1 MASYATLNSNA
12 QTQCGRQLR
21 TFDKTMTLTVQTYT
35 RGQWTGPAGYVY
47 PRQGTDS
54 VAISRNYTH
63 RFEYTNASYSVYNGY
78 LDGGI
83 YSGQLIHDDDV
94 YNTISR
100 VVRRTVDLIEGR
112 MTQRN
117 VSALVCHSSCHNSC
131 HSSRGRR

>member
-1 MASYATLNSNA
+1 MATYATLNSNA

-21 TFDKTMTLTVQTYT
+21 TFDKTMRLAVQTYT
-35 RGQWTGPAGYVY
+35 RGQWTGGTAYRY
-47 PRQGTDS
+47 PRQGSTS
-54 VAISRNYTH
+54 AAITRNYYH
-63 RFEYTNASYSVYNGY
+63 RYEYVGASYSVYNGY

-83 YSGQLIHDDDV
+83 YTGQLIHDDDV

-112 MTQRN
+112 FTQRN
-117 VSALVCHSSCHNSC
+117 ISALVCHSSCHGSC

>member
-1 MASYATLNSNA
+1 MASYATLNANA

-21 TFDKTMTLTVQTYT
+21 TFDKTMRLTVLTWT
-35 RGQWTGPAGYVY
+35 RGSWTGPPGYIY

-54 VAISRNYTH
+54 VAITRNYYH
-63 RFEYTNASYSVYNGY
+63 RFEYVSASNSVYNGY

-83 YSGQLIHDDDV
+83 YTGQLIHDDDV

-100 VVRRTVDLIEGR
+100 VVRRTVDLIESR

-117 VSALVCHSSCHNSC
+117 VSALVCHSSCHNAC

>member
-1 MASYATLNSNA
+1 MATYAQLNSNA

-21 TFDKTMTLTVQTYT
+21 TFDKTMALTVQTYT
-35 RGQWTGPAGYVY
+35 RGQWTGGSGYRY
-47 PRQGTDS
+47 PRTGSNS
-54 VAISRNYTH
+54 VAISRNYYH
-63 RFEYTNASYSVYNGY
+63 RFEYVSASYSVYNGY

-112 MTQRN
+112 MGTRN
-117 VSALVCHSSCHNSC
+117 VSALVCHSSCHGSC

>member
-1 MASYATLNSNA
+1 MATYAQLNTNM

-21 TFDKTMTLTVQTYT
+21 TFDKTMRLTVRVWT
-35 RGQWTGPAGYVY
+35 RGQWTGGSSYRWPRTGTNSTEVY
-47 PRQGTDS
+47 
-54 VAISRNYTH
+54 RNFYH
-63 RFEYTNASYSVYNGY
+63 RFEYTGASNSVYNNY

-83 YSGQLIHDDDV
+83 YTGQLIHDDDV

-112 MTQRN
+112 MGTRT
-117 VSALVCHSSCHNSC
+117 VSAYVCHSSCHAAC